1 MYPLKNPAKPEKKS
15 SGTKNVLIIG
25 GALITILYFQKNPEK
40 MNNLKDKFYASMIC
54 HWDQGL
60 ELLGWKRSRILQ
72 KIKISIVFKLQ
83 QTLISSKMPI
93 HAIQLLV
100 ACKNKISIVPPL

>member
-40 MNNLKDKFYASMIC
+40 MNNLKDKFYAMMIC
-54 HWDQGL
+54 HLDYEKTINWLD
-60 ELLGWKRSRILQ
+60 
-72 KIKISIVFKLQ
+72 
-83 QTLISSKMPI
+83 
-93 HAIQLLV
+93 
-100 ACKNKISIVPPL
+100 KNN